1 MRHARFYVLVTACIL
16 ARKYEW
22 LRDACLAAVLLLPA
36 VAALHG
42 IVLAAVHDDGE
53 PPLWMAVSP
62 WLTSQVPSIWTCMEL
77 SNYAQLE
84 FLPLP

>member
-53 PPLWMAVSP
+53 A
-62 WLTSQVPSIWTCMEL
+62 PSSMT
-77 SNYAQLE
+77 E
-84 FLPLP
+84 FCG